1 MRLVTFAAIQA
12 GGATPPFFWRIVPV
26 AARKLYHAKGARMSP
41 DIPAWQPIDTTDG
54 ILPGP
59 LDVALDAADS
69 VAGCVVFLVTPEI
82 DRKWGANASLLLAR
96 GWAAKG
102 RSVLLADASFE
113 DPILHQVVD
122 GVGEEGLSDIM
133 LYGASVKRVARPVEG
148 GILVVPAGTPVG
160 NAEEVLAHPKWDT
173 VVRGFEE
180 AGAVL
185 LLHLSAATTGAGA
198 LLDRAARIVVASS
211 AAGDAESL
219 LGSASNRVLAVVGP
233 EVAEES
239 AAVPEVPPMVDPEVE
254 PTPEPESEW
263 AHTAE
268 PEPELAG
275 MTEAEPESD
284 AEVEMVSDMND
295 PQEPELEA
303 EPDAVPAGV
312 AEEDTSEGGLFSM
325 GELPEST
332 GSAADQVADSGAFSF
347 DDMSG
352 SQYDTHGDAGAE
364 PPISSAEAGVESEP
378 ALEAES
384 LEVESLEV
392 DSLEVESLQ
401 VESPATDEAPAA
413 AEAPSGADE
422 GTPEEEGMIEGVT
435 RSAVEMDEAAVAA
448 AAGEAQL
455 DMVGF
460 ETGAGFDLEDA
471 PEDGDGGGG
480 EASLGGASD
489 AEEDDSDDAFGFGAG
504 GLEVEASP
512 FAEDEEIEDDE
523 AGDEAAASGL
533 GGVAGDV
540 AFGDRGGSDGEPVP
554 DFGADTPSVVGGD
567 AIAVDAADEAMG
579 IGAGVAPSDDTA
591 PEIAVEFD
599 DGPPAK
605 MSGLEELER
614 RRKRGARVRQ
624 LLVAAATAIIVGGGG
639 VGVAYLGFVNIPGI
653 TPADRVRSAVPGPI
667 ELPGPTP
674 MTPVI
679 SHVLVVDT
687 WRNMETALSTVEAL
701 RERLPEFLFFVSIAE
716 MGGGDQYALLVGPA
730 FSAVEADALK
740 EPLSEVLDRLD
751 PATWTVQEAR
761 YSFFFGEY
769 ANAADAAGRVQALS
783 ALSIP
788 AHVLEVAYPDETT
801 AMRVYGGAFVDEF
814 QAAAMGRLLR
824 ANDLDDVRLIERRG
838 RLPK

>member
-41 DIPAWQPIDTTDG
+41 DIPAWQPIDPTDG

-239 AAVPEVPPMVDPEVE
+239 AAVPEVPPIVDPEVQ

-401 VESPATDEAPAA
+401 VESPH
-413 AEAPSGADE
+413 AEGH
-422 GTPEEEGMIEGVT
+422 
-435 RSAVEMDEAAVAA
+435 
-448 AAGEAQL
+448 
-455 DMVGF
+455 
-460 ETGAGFDLEDA
+460 
-471 PEDGDGGGG
+471 
-480 EASLGGASD
+480 
-489 AEEDDSDDAFGFGAG
+489 
-504 GLEVEASP
+504 
-512 FAEDEEIEDDE
+512 
-523 AGDEAAASGL
+523 
-533 GGVAGDV
+533 
-540 AFGDRGGSDGEPVP
+540 EP
-554 DFGADTPSVVGGD
+554 
-567 AIAVDAADEAMG
+567 
-579 IGAGVAPSDDTA
+579 
-591 PEIAVEFD
+591 
-599 DGPPAK
+599 
-605 MSGLEELER
+605 
-614 RRKRGARVRQ
+614 
-624 LLVAAATAIIVGGGG
+624 
-639 VGVAYLGFVNIPGI
+639 
-653 TPADRVRSAVPGPI
+653 
-667 ELPGPTP
+667 
-674 MTPVI
+674 
-679 SHVLVVDT
+679 
-687 WRNMETALSTVEAL
+687 
-701 RERLPEFLFFVSIAE
+701 
-716 MGGGDQYALLVGPA
+716 
-730 FSAVEADALK
+730 
-740 EPLSEVLDRLD
+740 
-751 PATWTVQEAR
+751 
-761 YSFFFGEY
+761 
-769 ANAADAAGRVQALS
+769 
-783 ALSIP
+783 
-788 AHVLEVAYPDETT
+788 
-801 AMRVYGGAFVDEF
+801 
-814 QAAAMGRLLR
+814 
-824 ANDLDDVRLIERRG
+824 
-838 RLPK
+838 